1 MASFAPIPDVPLEGL
16 NLAESA
22 LFKALKENV
31 EILAGARVTGVRA
44 VTNDSVTVV
53 PQDVQQL
60 KRLTAGA
67 FGYVVNYPNGATLA
81 AQTGVVGIV
90 SATDYVNL
98 LQDVQNI
105 ANDVARIQNVV
116 NSLIGQLQR

>member
-22 LFKALKENV
+22 LFKAMKENI
-31 EILAGARVTGVRA
+31 EILAGARTVGVRA
-44 VTNDSVTVV
+44 ITSDSVTVV

-67 FGYVVNYPNGATLA
+67 NGYAVSYPNGATLA
-81 AQTGVVGIV
+81 AQPGAIV
-90 SATDYVNL
+90 LISSADYVNL

-105 ANDVARIQNVV
+105 ANDVSRLQNVV